1 MYTKNTAI
9 ECQLSP
15 PLPKFGPFPAKNGQA
30 PKNHAIDS
38 WGSPNPDE
46 IWQSG

>member
-30 PKNHAIDS
+30 PKKSCNRLAGIAKS
-38 WGSPNPDE
+38 R
-46 IWQSG
+46 